1 MLAEGGQEN
10 NETKD
15 ETGDDQRAT
24 NTEETNK
31 TPGKSEG
38 KPLEKQRILPIK
50 SKKSKTKKYSVQKGP
65 KLSKHNS
72 TEDTG
77 ITQPTVF
84 DPLAEKIDWDRPVEN
99 DIPHLLPYKRDDSN
113 LKSVQEALVKKF
125 TEEQKISEQNTKEV
139 KKGRKMKGKG
149 KPKKNSKKSSSDP
162 KTKEKSKDKDKKKK
176 GQITRKWCCETNEQP
191 RNYKDKCTRSTRTRF
206 H

>member
-1 MLAEGGQEN
+1 
-10 NETKD
+10 
-15 ETGDDQRAT
+15 
-24 NTEETNK
+24 
-31 TPGKSEG
+31 
-38 KPLEKQRILPIK
+38 LEKQRILPIK

-162 KTKEKSKDKDKKKK
+162 KTKEKSKDKDKKK
-176 GQITRKWCCETNEQP
+176 RTNYQKMVL
-191 RNYKDKCTRSTRTRF
+191 RNKRTAKKLQKLMHPLYQNKISLVIYLEICHRLRQLRPLWRQKQQKSTRLNLMESRKLLKKK
-206 H
+206 